1 MKIRHYLLLIMTI
14 LAIGF
19 LQPLIMLIGGMTLIT
34 GVLAWIYSDLPPEKQ
49 NAWEA
54 KLAQA
59 MQQATAGLRKQPNPP
74 PPVLNAQQ
82 VHKIIHPSHEELE
95 QLKDPEQLSEPK
107 PK

>member
-1 MKIRHYLLLIMTI
+1 MTI

-54 KLAQA
+54 KMAQV

-74 PPVLNAQQ
+74 PPVLSEQQ
-82 VHKIIHPSHEELE
+82 VHKITHPPR
-95 QLKDPEQLSEPK
+95 QDSEPLKNSDK
-107 PK
+107 PSDSNQK